1 MPLLHTFSFEELD
14 EKIVGRARDVAA
26 LFDSAS
32 VAQETLPFTTKF
44 CNTNRLSRCT
54 WTHMQGQL
62 LAGMHS
68 NLGMTSR
75 MSLEGVIPR
84 FLH

>member
-1 MPLLHTFSFEELD
+1 M
-14 EKIVGRARDVAA
+14 AA

-32 VAQETLPFTTKF
+32 MAQEMLPFTTKF

-62 LAGMHS
+62 LAGMHA

-75 MSLEGVIPR
+75 RCHSPVFALTHQHHQPIFSSHVVRRYMLGGE
-84 FLH
+84 